1 MRLIFNELG
10 VQFKR
15 IAAIDGAKDV
25 TKDFINVNGIRMMET
40 YSDPKGSRPLTLGR
54 PYVRYRCNKIELM
67 LQNENCRRNWMFYE
81 SLFNLGSNAQK
92 ELH

>member
-15 IAAIDGAKDV
+15 VAAIDGSKDV

-40 YSDPKGSRPLTLGR
+40 YSDPKGSRPLTLGMLGIDA
-54 PYVRYRCNKIELM
+54 IEMRLM
-67 LQNENCRRNWMFYE
+67 LQNENFIGRRNWMFYE
-81 SLFNLGSNAQK
+81 SLFNLG
-92 ELH
+92 

>member
-25 TKDFINVNGIRMMET
+25 TKDFINANGIRMMKT
-40 YSDPKGSRPLTLGR
+40 YSDPKGSRPLTLGM
-54 PYVRYRCNKIELM
+54 YIHCGCKKDEV
-67 LQNENCRRNWMFYE
+67 
-81 SLFNLGSNAQK
+81 NATT
-92 ELH
+92 